1 MVTMSH
7 HYYINTGRPA
17 RINLPRGFPPTK
29 ITSNKVSHPTGT
41 GLIAR
46 VATHGESRSHGKSLG
61 AEHIEYGRERLQR
74 VSNTGCRFR

>member
-1 MVTMSH
+1 MVTMSR
-7 HYYINTGRPA
+7 HYYFKAGRQA

-29 ITSNKVSHPTGT
+29 VTSNEVSHPIGT

-46 VATHGESRSHGKSLG
+46 VATHGESPSHGESLG

-74 VSNTGCRFR
+74 VGNTGCRFR

>member
-7 HYYINTGRPA
+7 HYYINTGRQA

-29 ITSNKVSHPTGT
+29 VTSNEVSHSIGT

-46 VATHGESRSHGKSLG
+46 VATHGESPSHGESLG

-74 VSNTGCRFR
+74 VGNTGCRLR